1 MNKRILFGL
10 LIAAA
15 LLALGAVFWFVL
27 KPVLP
32 GFPSQQPPALP
43 ASVPFDP
50 SKSAPTPPAP
60 TTGVKPDANS
70 PAERERQAQEALKR
84 QGMDYAA
91 RQGSYSNADDYQ
103 AIRDAEAGV
112 TAELIAKLEA
122 RRTQLRKDHPAF
134 GASYSQ
140 TIRSLSTDLDASSI
154 PVLNGTNAKVVVQAQ
169 QITEEEGKPRA
180 VTTVLL
186 TLSFVKSGDSWIP
199 SDVSLQPYNP

>member
-10 LIAAA
+10 LLAVAI
-15 LLALGAVFWFVL
+15 LALGAVFWFVL

-43 ASVPFDP
+43 VSVPFNP
-50 SKSAPTPPAP
+50 ANSAPKPPAP
-60 TTGVKPDANS
+60 TGVQVDANS
-70 PAERERQAQEALKR
+70 PEERERQAEEALKR
-84 QGMDYAA
+84 QAIDYAA

-112 TAELIAKLEA
+112 TAELIVKLEA

-134 GASYSQ
+134 GPAYSQ
-140 TIRSLSTDLDASSI
+140 TIRSLSADLDASSI
-154 PVLNGTNAKVVVQAQ
+154 PVLSRSSAKVAVQAQ
-169 QITEEEGKPRA
+169 QITDEEGKPRVVA
-180 VTTVLL
+180 TVML